1 MTTLPPSDPSVQFTP
16 LAREGAWREGRASLK
31 PAGKAAQLSWR
42 SVMALMLLALATA
55 HIPQPAAAQT
65 CTAPPTRAASGQA
78 LTWNGTAWQC
88 INAGATPINGAC
100 NGGWGCAAGYAVN
113 WRRSCN
119 CAAGLPNDNGWHY
132 FQCIGHY
139 GGAVANCSV
148 YADDCNCESGGGNI
162 ND

>member
-65 CTAPPTRAASGQA
+65 CTAPPNCAAYGQA

-88 INAGATPINGAC
+88 IAPQANCRIDSCIIPNSWGAYWCFWLGQGRSFT
-100 NGGWGCAAGYAVN
+100 GGWDTGIY
-113 WRRSCN
+113 
-119 CAAGLPNDNGWHY
+119 NDYTHWI
-132 FQCIGHY
+132 CSKVVCD
-139 GGAVANCSV
+139 GGPVQDHMPWCV
-148 YADDCNCESGGGNI
+148 
-162 ND
+162 